1 MSFFDF
7 FWNSLTQA
15 GTRTQEAIITPPI
28 TSPYYGIKPTISP
41 VVAPTSAI
49 TGTPKVAYTA
59 PRQPDIFTTI
69 GSQYELFQTELSKQ
83 IPTLESISQYGK
95 EFASRYP
102 SIARPI
108 QELTYGGAQAIRK
121 YVPESVGAP
130 IAQFSVG
137 GYEAI
142 QQKPLDAAVVLAS
155 MIPVGFAASKLGQAV
170 PLLSKGLTTG
180 KIGSRINLMNL
191 AGVGLGAV
199 YGKDVYERVT
209 ADVESGNFT
218 DTLIR
223 TEKLKSEK
231 IKSVE
236 KGNTAVDTFLDTYL
250 ETYKRTPIMRKPTVP
265 EMAKR
270 FGGITYGEILPMGAG
285 GAAGSKLA
293 SIRSLN
299 EIIPTGTQKFLKS
312 TAAELLPSKKT
323 PQQKLIETEKL
334 LKEEEDFLK
343 KYYTPS
349 KKPLTL
355 TEEIAKEEAFLKE
368 YYNPHKIKVTEIK
381 KIMRGRSPSEEE
393 GDLTKKLDIAVGR
406 SGSIKS
412 LSKILAPFQKMTG
425 KKTPYPKQIESFKQY
440 QKGKEVSKKEYREPF
455 VLVEAK
461 KPIQKKPPSEGAKPG
476 EKEIKTASG
485 LVLLQKMET
494 LQKVQPKI
502 RVELVAPKPEK
513 EIVTT
518 KAKPIS
524 EAQKV
529 KPSEVLSKS
538 IVKTKQTPKLLY
550 DYETIFKQIV
560 KEQLKTATRIAE
572 RETTRQTERQK
583 EQIKIIPITK
593 TITPVTDIQIIRE
606 IIKPIEIQKT
616 RVKQEYKETQKTKT
630 ILETRIAPP
639 SLKHLMPIL
648 RPPQKE
654 QKEKPKR
661 KGHKPYT
668 WRIRNQIATLEELMG

>member
-1 MSFFDF
+1 MALFDF
-7 FWNSLTQA
+7 FWDSLTQA
-15 GTRTQEAIITPPI
+15 GTKTQQAIITPPI

-41 VVAPTSAI
+41 VIKPTAVI
-49 TGTPKVAYTA
+49 AEVPKVAYTA
-59 PRQPDIFTTI
+59 PKQPDIFATI
-69 GSQYELFQTELSKQ
+69 GSQYELFQTELSKT
-83 IPTLESISQYGK
+83 IPTLESIQQYGK
-95 EFASRYP
+95 QFATTYP
-102 SIARPI
+102 TIARPI
-108 QELTYGGAQAIRK
+108 QEITFGGAKEIRK
-121 YVPESVGAP
+121 YIPESVGAP

-155 MIPVGFAASKLGQAV
+155 MIPVGFAASKLAAI
-170 PLLSKGLTTG
+170 PLLSKGLTAG
-180 KIGSRINLMNL
+180 KVGSRINLMNI
-191 AGVGLGAV
+191 AGAGLGAV
-199 YGKDVYERVT
+199 YGKDVYDRVT
-209 ADVESGNFT
+209 ADIESGDFT
-218 DTLIR
+218 DTLIK

-231 IKSVE
+231 IKSIE
-236 KGNTAVDTFLDTYL
+236 KGTTTVDTFLDTYL
-250 ETYKRTPIMRKPTVP
+250 ETYKRTPIMRRPTVP

-270 FGGITYGEILPMGAG
+270 LGGITYGEILPMGAG

-323 PQQKLIETEKL
+323 PQQRALETEQL

-381 KIMRGRSPSEEE
+381 KIVRGRPPSEE
-393 GDLTKKLDIAVGR
+393 GDLTKKLDIVVGR

-412 LSKILAPFQKMTG
+412 LSKVLAPFQKMTG

-461 KPIQKKPPSEGAKPG
+461 KPPPKKPLEGAKPG

-494 LQKVQPKI
+494 MQKVKPKI
-502 RVELVAPKPEK
+502 RVELVAPTHEK
-513 EIVTT
+513 EIVVT
-518 KAKPIS
+518 KPMVEAQKIKPSDVLSKPITRTKEIPKLLYKYETAFKQVLKENLATAIRTAEREATRQREIQKERIITIPIIKTITPTTNIEIIKNIIKPV

-529 KPSEVLSKS
+529 K
-538 IVKTKQTPKLLY
+538 
-550 DYETIFKQIV
+550 
-560 KEQLKTATRIAE
+560 
-572 RETTRQTERQK
+572 
-583 EQIKIIPITK
+583 
-593 TITPVTDIQIIRE
+593 
-606 IIKPIEIQKT
+606 
-616 RVKQEYKETQKTKT
+616 VKQEYKEAQKTKVL
-630 ILETRIAPP
+630 LETRIAPP
-639 SLKHLMPIL
+639 SLKQLMPIL

-654 QKEKPKR
+654 QKQKPKR